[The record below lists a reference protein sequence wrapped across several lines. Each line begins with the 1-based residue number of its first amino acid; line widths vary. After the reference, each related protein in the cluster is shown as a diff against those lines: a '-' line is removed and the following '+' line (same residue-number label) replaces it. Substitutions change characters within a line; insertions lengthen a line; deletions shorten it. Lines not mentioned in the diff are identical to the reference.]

1 MKGGWSQLDWLR
13 TSKED
18 LTMNWVLTPD
28 KFLTEDEVQN
38 LRKTCKDAADLT
50 KSKGQLNAIRA
61 WMIIDLAL
69 QAGLRVGEIS
79 NLEIKDLFI
88 EKGHSHVYIRQGKG
102 NKSRLVTIGESLRN
116 HLRRYIK
123 ERKSKIQ
130 NLFTSE
136 RSDMM
141 TTSAIQKVVKKV
153 MKLASLPSHY
163 SVHSL
168 RHTYATLLYRS
179 SGNNLRLVQQQLG
192 HSSVQTTTVYANV
205 MNEDVEKAVNG
216 IIKES

>member
-1 MKGGWSQLDWLR
+1 
-13 TSKED
+13 
-18 LTMNWVLTPD
+18 MNWILTPD

-38 LRKTCKDAADLT
+38 LRKTCKDAADLA

-88 EKGHSHVYIRQGKG
+88 EKGHSHIYIRQGKG
-102 NKSRLVTIGESLRN
+102 NKSRLITIGESLKN
-116 HLRRYIK
+116 HLRRYLK
-123 ERKSKIQ
+123 ERKSKSK

-153 MKLASLPSHY
+153 MKLAGLPSHY

-168 RHTYATLLYRS
+168 RHTYATLLYK
-179 SGNNLRLVQQQLG
+179 
-192 HSSVQTTTVYANV
+192 SSVTLPPKVGTVS
-205 MNEDVEKAVNG
+205 ELH
-216 IIKES
+216 I

>member
-1 MKGGWSQLDWLR
+1 
-13 TSKED
+13 
-18 LTMNWVLTPD
+18 MNWILTPD

-38 LRKTCKDAADLT
+38 LRKICKDAADLA

-88 EKGHSHVYIRQGKG
+88 EKGHSHIYIRQGKG

-116 HLRRYIK
+116 HLRRYLK

-153 MKLASLPSHY
+153 MKLAGLPSHY

-205 MNEDVEKAVNG
+205 MSEDVEKAVNG

>member
-1 MKGGWSQLDWLR
+1 MR
-13 TSKED
+13 
-18 LTMNWVLTPD
+18 
-28 KFLTEDEVQN
+28 
-38 LRKTCKDAADLT
+38 R
-50 KSKGQLNAIRA
+50 
-61 WMIIDLAL
+61 
-69 QAGLRVGEIS
+69 
-79 NLEIKDLFI
+79 
-88 EKGHSHVYIRQGKG
+88 GKG
-102 NKSRLVTIGESLRN
+102 NKSRLITIGESLRN

-123 ERKSKIQ
+123 RRKNKSH

-136 RSDMM
+136 RSDNMS
-141 TTSAIQKVVKKV
+141 TSAIQKVVKRS
-153 MKLASLPSHY
+153 MKLAELPPNY

-205 MNEDVEKAVNG
+205 MSEDVEKAVNG

>member
-1 MKGGWSQLDWLR
+1 
-13 TSKED
+13 
-18 LTMNWVLTPD
+18 MNWILTPD

-38 LRKTCKDAADLT
+38 LRKVCIVATDLAR
-50 KSKGQLNAIRA
+50 SKRQFKHIRD

-88 EKGHSHVYIRQGKG
+88 DKGHSHIHIRQGKG

-116 HLRRYIK
+116 HLRRYLK
-123 ERKSKIQ
+123 ERKSKSQ

-136 RSDMM
+136 RSDHMS
-141 TTSAIQKVVKKV
+141 TSAIQKVVKKA
-153 MKLASLPSHY
+153 MKNSNLPAHY
-163 SVHSL
+163 SAHSL

>member
-1 MKGGWSQLDWLR
+1 
-13 TSKED
+13 
-18 LTMNWVLTPD
+18 MNWVLTPD
-28 KFLTEDEVQN
+28 KFLTEDEVQK
-38 LRKTCKDAADLT
+38 LRKSCKDAVDLT
-50 KSKGQLNAIRA
+50 QSKKRFKPIRD

-88 EKGHSHVYIRQGKG
+88 EKGHSHIHVRQGKG
-102 NKSRLVTIGESLRN
+102 NKSRLITIGESLRN

-123 ERKSKIQ
+123 MRKSKSQ

-136 RSDMM
+136 RSDKM
-141 TTSAIQKVVKKV
+141 TTSAIQKVVKKA
-153 MKLASLPSHY
+153 MKLAGLPSHY

-168 RHTYATLLYRS
+168 RHTYATLLYKS

-205 MNEDVEKAVNG
+205 MSEDVEKAVNG

>member
-1 MKGGWSQLDWLR
+1 
-13 TSKED
+13 
-18 LTMNWVLTPD
+18 MNWILTPD
-28 KFLTEDEVQN
+28 KFLTEGEVQK
-38 LRKTCKDAADLT
+38 LRKICSDAADLG
-50 KSKGQLNAIRA
+50 KSRKQFNVVRS

-88 EKGHSHVYIRQGKG
+88 EKGHSHIHIRQGKG
-102 NKSRLVTIGESLRN
+102 NKSRLITIGESLRN
-116 HLRRYIK
+116 HLRRYLK
-123 ERKSKIQ
+123 ESKSKSQ

-136 RSDMM
+136 RSDFLS
-141 TTSAIQKVVKKV
+141 TSAIQKVVKKA
-153 MKLASLPSHY
+153 MKLANLPPHY
-163 SVHSL
+163 SAHSL

-192 HSSVQTTTVYANV
+192 HSSIQTTIVYANV

-216 IIKES
+216 IIRES

>member
-1 MKGGWSQLDWLR
+1 
-13 TSKED
+13 
-18 LTMNWVLTPD
+18 MNWILTPD
-28 KFLTEDEVQN
+28 KFLTEGEVQK
-38 LRKTCKDAADLT
+38 LRKICSDAADLG
-50 KSKGQLNAIRA
+50 KSRKQFNVVRS

-88 EKGHSHVYIRQGKG
+88 EKGHSHIHIRQGKG
-102 NKSRLVTIGESLRN
+102 NKSRLITIGESLRN
-116 HLRRYIK
+116 HLRRYLK
-123 ERKSKIQ
+123 ESKSKSQ

-136 RSDMM
+136 RSDKM
-141 TTSAIQKVVKKV
+141 TTSAIQKVVKKA

-168 RHTYATLLYRS
+168 RHTYATLLYKS

-192 HSSVQTTTVYANV
+192 HSSVKTTTVYANV

>member
-1 MKGGWSQLDWLR
+1 
-13 TSKED
+13 
-18 LTMNWVLTPD
+18 MNWILTPD
-28 KFLTEDEVQN
+28 KFLTKDEVQN
-38 LRKTCKDAADLT
+38 LNKDCKDAADLAR
-50 KSKGQLNAIRA
+50 SKGKFNAIRA
-61 WMIIDLAL
+61 WMIINLGL

-79 NLEIKDLFI
+79 NLEIKDLYI
-88 EKGHSHVYIRQGKG
+88 EKGHSHVLIRQGKG

-116 HLRRYIK
+116 HLRRYLK
-123 ERKSKIQ
+123 RRKS
-130 NLFTSE
+130 NSPYLFTSE
-136 RSDMM
+136 RSERM

-153 MKLASLPSHY
+153 MKLAGLPAHY
-163 SVHSL
+163 SIHSL
-168 RHTYATLLYRS
+168 RHTYATLLYKS

>member
-1 MKGGWSQLDWLR
+1 MVDFHGIR

-38 LRKTCKDAADLT
+38 LRKTCKDAADLA
-50 KSKGQLNAIRA
+50 KSKGQFNAIRA

-79 NLEIKDLFI
+79 NLEIIDLFI
-88 EKGHSHVYIRQGKG
+88 EKGHSHIYIRQGKG

-116 HLRRYIK
+116 HLRRYLK
-123 ERKSKIQ
+123 ERISKIQ

-153 MKLASLPSHY
+153 MKLAGLPSHY

-205 MNEDVEKAVNG
+205 MSEDVEKAVNG

>member
-1 MKGGWSQLDWLR
+1 
-13 TSKED
+13 
-18 LTMNWVLTPD
+18 MNWILTPD
-28 KFLTEDEVQN
+28 KFLTNDEVQK
-38 LRKTCKDAADLT
+38 LSKGCKDAADLAR
-50 KSKGQLNAIRA
+50 SKRKFNAIRA
-61 WMIIDLAL
+61 WMIIDLGL

-88 EKGHSHVYIRQGKG
+88 EKGHSHIHVRQGKG
-102 NKSRLVTIGESLRN
+102 NKSRLITIGESLRI
-116 HLRRYIK
+116 HLRRYLK

-153 MKLASLPSHY
+153 MKLAGLPSHY

-168 RHTYATLLYRS
+168 RHTYATLLYKS

-205 MNEDVEKAVNG
+205 MSEDVEKAVNG

>member
-1 MKGGWSQLDWLR
+1 
-13 TSKED
+13 
-18 LTMNWVLTPD
+18 MNWILTPD
-28 KFLTEDEVQN
+28 KFLTNEEVQK
-38 LRKTCKDAADLT
+38 LSKHCKNAADLARSMGKFNT
-50 KSKGQLNAIRA
+50 IRG
-61 WMIIDLAL
+61 WMIIDLGL

-88 EKGHSHVYIRQGKG
+88 EKGHSHILIRQGKG
-102 NKSRLVTIGESLRN
+102 NKSRLVTIGESLKN
-116 HLRRYIK
+116 HLRRYQK
-123 ERKSKIQ
+123 ERKTKSP

-136 RSDMM
+136 RSERM
-141 TTSAIQKVVKKV
+141 TTSAIQKVVKKA
-153 MKLASLPSHY
+153 MKLAGLPPNY

-168 RHTYATLLYRS
+168 RHTYATLLYKS

-205 MNEDVEKAVNG
+205 MSEDVERAVNG

>member
-1 MKGGWSQLDWLR
+1 
-13 TSKED
+13 
-18 LTMNWVLTPD
+18 MNWILTPD
-28 KFLTEDEVQN
+28 KFLTENEVQK
-38 LRKTCKDAADLT
+38 LRKICIDASDLAR
-50 KSKGQLNAIRA
+50 SKKQFKPIRD

-79 NLEIKDLFI
+79 NLEVTDLYI
-88 EKGHSHVYIRQGKG
+88 EKGHSHIHIRQGKG
-102 NKSRLVTIGESLRN
+102 NKSRLITIGESLRN
-116 HLRRYIK
+116 HLRRYLK
-123 ERKSKIQ
+123 EKKSKSQ

-136 RSDMM
+136 RSDQM
-141 TTSAIQKVVKKV
+141 TTSALQKAVKKV
-153 MKLASLPSHY
+153 MKLAGLPPHY

-205 MNEDVEKAVNG
+205 MSEDVERAVNG

>member
-1 MKGGWSQLDWLR
+1 
-13 TSKED
+13 
-18 LTMNWVLTPD
+18 MNWILTPD
-28 KFLTEDEVQN
+28 KFLTEEEVQK
-38 LRKTCKDAADLT
+38 LRKACRDAADLAR
-50 KSKGQLNAIRA
+50 SKGQFNPIRA

-79 NLEIKDLFI
+79 NLEIGDLFI
-88 EKGHSHVYIRQGKG
+88 EKGHSHIHVRQGKG
-102 NKSRLVTIGESLRN
+102 NKSRLITIGESLRN

-123 ERKSKIQ
+123 GRKNKSH

-136 RSDMM
+136 RSDNMS
-141 TTSAIQKVVKKV
+141 TSAIQKVVKRS
-153 MKLASLPSHY
+153 MKLADLPPHY

-205 MNEDVEKAVNG
+205 MSEDVERAVNG

>member
-1 MKGGWSQLDWLR
+1 
-13 TSKED
+13 
-18 LTMNWVLTPD
+18 MNWVLTPD

-38 LRKTCKDAADLT
+38 LRKTCIDTADLAR
-50 KSKGQLNAIRA
+50 SKRQVNPIRG

-79 NLEIKDLFI
+79 NLEIRDLFI
-88 EKGHSHVYIRQGKG
+88 DKGHSHIHIRQGKG

-116 HLRRYIK
+116 HLRRYLK
-123 ERKSKIQ
+123 ERKSKSQ

-136 RSDMM
+136 RSDFLS
-141 TTSAIQKVVKKV
+141 TSAIQKVVKKA
-153 MKLASLPSHY
+153 MKNSNLPPHY
-163 SVHSL
+163 SIHSL

-192 HSSVQTTTVYANV
+192 HSSIQTTTVYANV
-205 MNEDVEKAVNG
+205 MAEDVERAVNG
-216 IIKES
+216 IIRES

>member
-1 MKGGWSQLDWLR
+1 
-13 TSKED
+13 
-18 LTMNWVLTPD
+18 MNRILTPD
-28 KFLTEDEVQN
+28 KFLTEEEVQK
-38 LRKTCKDAADLT
+38 LRKTCINAADLT
-50 KSKGQLNAIRA
+50 KSKKQVKPIRD

-69 QAGLRVGEIS
+69 QSGLRVGEIS

-88 EKGHSHVYIRQGKG
+88 EKGHSHIFVRLGKG

-116 HLRRYIK
+116 HLRRYLK
-123 ERKSKIQ
+123 ERKSKRD

-136 RSDMM
+136 RSDHM
-141 TTSAIQKVVKKV
+141 TTSAIQKVVKKA
-153 MKLASLPSHY
+153 MRLAGLRAHY

-205 MNEDVEKAVNG
+205 MSEDVERAVNG

>member
-1 MKGGWSQLDWLR
+1 
-13 TSKED
+13 
-18 LTMNWVLTPD
+18 MNWVLTPD

-38 LRKTCKDAADLT
+38 LRKTCKDAADLA

-88 EKGHSHVYIRQGKG
+88 EKGHSHIHIRQGKG
-102 NKSRLVTIGESLRN
+102 NKSRLITIGESLRN
-116 HLRRYIK
+116 HIRRYLK
-123 ERKSKIQ
+123 ERKFHVK

-141 TTSAIQKVVKKV
+141 TTSAIQKVVKKA
-153 MKLASLPSHY
+153 MKYAGLPAHY
-163 SVHSL
+163 SIHSL
-168 RHTYATLLYRS
+168 RHTYATLLYKS

-205 MNEDVEKAVNG
+205 MSEDVERAVNG